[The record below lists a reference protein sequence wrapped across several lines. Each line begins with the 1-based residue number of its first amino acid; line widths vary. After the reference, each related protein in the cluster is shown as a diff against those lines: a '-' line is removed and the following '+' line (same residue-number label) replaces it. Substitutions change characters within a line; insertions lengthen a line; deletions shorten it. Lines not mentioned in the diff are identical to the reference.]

1 MSTSIV
7 PEISINGKHSPP
19 ALFEIQLN
27 RKIQFDGVVQRPI
40 KTRLK
45 RLSNDHNYITDWET
59 VIIDIPTLA
68 NLLRQGYTVRPAIK
82 IGGNGDEHVTRF
94 ACAMVDFDESS
105 IESTMMIPES
115 TYAAL
120 WYRTPS
126 YVEGENDKHRLVF
139 IYDISRS
146 PEDASRIR
154 EILLSKYP
162 CADRLMSLNSIAYG
176 STASGVTVID
186 ENVRL
191 PTDAILSMDVDN
203 EPPLDFGQGALPEV
217 EHQDTPDTLPPAFTD
232 IPIKAGDKVR
242 GLALQWITKEIWNGV
257 CGGDINKLY
266 CLHRHNLT
274 EQRNK
279 KNIGNWHGHRPE
291 DTEKPTGSGFHVHW
305 KDLKY
310 PPMFTNTSDTFLNK
324 SNTFIEYWWYYSN
337 RLCNK
342 NWGSVVWK
350 DDQKYKNFQ
359 IVCDDIARHF
369 DVPPFD
375 FDAVKDKK
383 KKETGD
389 ILKQVETVLQTYV
402 YMLKAGAKDSY
413 LYYDFPAGVWRVKP
427 DATQV
432 FRDCVKYSMKNHH
445 GVDSDM
451 LDNPKIASLI
461 ESHIKRYD
469 GYKSFNDKIDFDMRR
484 DADVVPMAN
493 GDWNWRTKIFTESFD
508 HTNYNMTRSPLDF
521 TPLPPA
527 LTHGAALLMLW
538 MDDIGYSENQRRG
551 VLSWLIVNCLG
562 IATRTKRMLNV
573 FGTPETGKT
582 VIGQVI
588 QNCLGSLGMTLNG
601 NSFTDAGNRF
611 ANQSLDGAY
620 GLFIDEFRTDL
631 RGWEM
636 LKQLTGNADLTI
648 NVEKKG
654 LSDYKAKFYAGIT
667 TATQDK
673 FFIPNSDDGG
683 IRRRVALLK
692 HTPEM
697 HKPHLKNIDLEF
709 SKPGISQDIFNWC
722 IQQDGEKA
730 VSDFIAFAESDES
743 KSALQET
750 VLSSDKTLQFMAD
763 CIVFTDDEKDVV
775 SNFEIQ
781 SYYENWLTNIAG
793 EHISDKVR
801 ASFVKITQYIR
812 EKAAIKDNGFIW
824 KLCPEK
830 GKESKVSI
838 GSKQVRGLRG
848 IKLIRIDS
856 DSPI

>member
-1 MSTSIV
+1 MSISTV
-7 PEISINGKHSPP
+7 PEISKNGKHTPPP

-45 RLSNDHNYITDWET
+45 RLSNNHNKITDWET
-59 VIIDIPTLA
+59 VIIDVPTLA

-82 IGGNGDEHVTRF
+82 IDGNDDKYVTRF

-105 IESTMMIPES
+105 IESTMMVPES

-162 CADRLMSLNSIAYG
+162 YADRLMSLNSIAYG

-186 ENVRL
+186 ENMRL
-191 PTDAILSMDVDN
+191 PTDAILSMSVD
-203 EPPLDFGQGALPEV
+203 ELSLDFGQGALLEV
-217 EHQDTPDTLPPAFTD
+217 EHHD
-232 IPIKAGDKVR
+232 IPTPPPPVSETIIKAGCGVR
-242 GLALQWITKEIWNGV
+242 GQALRWINKTIWNGK

-266 CLHRHNLT
+266 ALHTHNLT

-279 KNIGNWHGHRPE
+279 KNLGSWHGHRPE
-291 DTEKPTGSGFHVHW
+291 DTEKPKGSGFYVHW
-305 KDLKY
+305 KNPEY
-310 PPMFTNTSDTFLNK
+310 PPMFTNPSNTTLDK
-324 SNTFIEYWWYYSN
+324 SNTFIEYWHYYSN
-337 RLCNK
+337 YFGK
-342 NWGSVVWK
+342 NWGSIIWK
-350 DDQKYKNFQ
+350 DDQKNKNFQ

-375 FDAVKDKK
+375 FDAVKEKK
-383 KKETGD
+383 KQETSD
-389 ILKQVETVLQTYV
+389 ILKQVEQVLQTYV

-413 LYYDFPAGVWRVKP
+413 LYWDFSAGVWRVKP

-432 FRDCVKYSMKNHH
+432 FRDCIKYSMKNHH
-445 GVDSDM
+445 EVDSDI
-451 LDNPKIASLI
+451 LDNPKIALLI

-469 GYKSFNDKIDFDMRR
+469 GYKSFNDKIDFDVKRC
-484 DADVVPMAN
+484 ADVVPLAN

-521 TPLPPA
+521 TATTPA
-527 LTHGAALLMLW
+527 LTPGVSLLMRW
-538 MDDIGYSENQRRG
+538 INDVGYSENQRRG

-620 GLFIDEFRTDL
+620 GLFIDEFRTDA

-654 LSDYKAKFYAGIT
+654 LSDYKSKFYAGIT

-673 FFIPNSDDGG
+673 FYIPNSDDGG

-709 SKPGISQDIFNWC
+709 AKPGISQDIFNWC

-775 SNFEIQ
+775 SNFDIQ

-793 EHISDKVR
+793 EYVSESVR
-801 ASFVKITQYIR
+801 AKFVKITQYIR
-812 EKAAIKDNGFIW
+812 EKVAIKDNGFIW
-824 KLCPEK
+824 KLCPPK
-830 GKESKVSI
+830 GENPRVRI
-838 GSKQVRGLRG
+838 GGKQVRGLRG
-848 IKLIRIDS
+848 IKLIPTDS
-856 DSPI
+856 DCPI

>member
-7 PEISINGKHSPP
+7 PEVSQNGKHPDKTAS
-19 ALFEIQLN
+19 FEIQVN
-27 RKIQFDGVVQRPI
+27 RHVQFGNGVT
-40 KTRLK
+40 KTGLK
-45 RLSNDHNYITDWET
+45 RKLNKENKNVIENWET
-59 VIIDIPTLA
+59 ISTDILG
-68 NLLRQGYTVRPAIK
+68 LKSILEQGYTIRAAIK
-82 IGGNGDEHVTRF
+82 IGGNEKVHVRRLD
-94 ACAMVDFDESS
+94 VLLLDFDESLVKD
-105 IESTMMIPES
+105 TLANPLS
-115 TYAAL
+115 TYASF
-120 WYRTPS
+120 WYHTPS
-126 YVEGENDKHRLVF
+126 YVKGENEKHRLGF
-139 IYDISRS
+139 ILDRTATPDEGEKLNSY
-146 PEDASRIR
+146 
-154 EILLSKYP
+154 LKSKYP
-162 CADRLMSLNSIAYG
+162 SADKISEAALFFG
-176 STASGVTVID
+176 SFPGGVTIISED
-186 ENVRL
+186 IRL
-191 PTDAILSMDVDN
+191 PLDAFLGMEILPEEEESID
-203 EPPLDFGQGALPEV
+203 DFGQGALPNIPKT
-217 EHQDTPDTLPPAFTD
+217 DTPASKD
-232 IPIKAGDKVR
+232 GVR
-242 GLALQWITKEIWNGV
+242 TQALKWINKEIFIGA
-257 CGGDINKLY
+257 CGGDVNRLY
-266 CLHRHNLT
+266 CLHNHALKPQRHKT
-274 EQRNK
+274 H
-279 KNIGNWHGHRPE
+279 IGNWHGSRPE
-291 DTEKPTGSGFHVHW
+291 GVPTGTGFHVYQCTPE
-305 KDLKY
+305 L
-310 PPMFTNTSDTFLNK
+310 PPIFDNQGNTNFK
-324 SNTFIEYWWYYSN
+324 EKANTIIEYWWYYSN
-337 RLCNK
+337 YIFDK
-342 NWGSVVWK
+342 KWGSILWEK
-350 DDQKYKNFQ
+350 NRKYENFK
-359 IVCDDIARHF
+359 IVCDDIAKHF
-369 DVPPFD
+369 DVKPFPLEEIL
-375 FDAVKDKK
+375 ATKK
-383 KKETGD
+383 KKDTGD

-413 LYYDFPAGVWRVKP
+413 LYWDFSAGVWRVKP

-432 FRDCVKYSMKNHH
+432 FRDCIKYSMKNHH
-445 GVDSDM
+445 GVDSDI

-469 GYKSFNDKIDFDMRR
+469 GYKSFNDKIDFDVKRC
-484 DADVVPMAN
+484 ADVVPLAN

-521 TPLPPA
+521 TPLKPS
-527 LTHGAALLMLW
+527 LTHGAALLMRW
-538 MDDIGYSENQRRG
+538 MDDIGYSENQKRG
-551 VLSWLIVNCLG
+551 VRSWLIVNCLG

-582 VIGQVI
+582 VIGQVV

-620 GLFIDEFRTDL
+620 GLFIDEFRTDA

-697 HKPHLKNIDLEF
+697 HKPHLKNIDMEF
-709 SKPGISQDIFNWC
+709 SKPCISQDIFNWC

-730 VSDFIAFAESDES
+730 VSDFIDFAESDES

-775 SNFEIQ
+775 SNLDIQ
-781 SYYENWLTNIAG
+781 TCYEVWLSTTAG

-812 EKAAIKDNGFIW
+812 EKVSIKDNGFIW

-838 GSKQVRGLRG
+838 GGKQVRGLRG
-848 IKLIRIDS
+848 LKLKKIDS
-856 DSPI
+856 DYPI